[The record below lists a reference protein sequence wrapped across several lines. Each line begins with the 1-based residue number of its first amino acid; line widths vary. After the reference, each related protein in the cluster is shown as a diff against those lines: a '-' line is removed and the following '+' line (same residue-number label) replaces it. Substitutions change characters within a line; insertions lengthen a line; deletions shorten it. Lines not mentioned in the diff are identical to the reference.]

1 MHSSFRTRVGRSSVA
16 LGPNV
21 RRCRHPSTRVPI
33 FLYRRDS
40 HAGGDHARVRP
51 VANAIKHTKDG
62 CPTDRPTDRDAE
74 IVIPR
79 VELELEPRLCVCVSY
94 VRSQSLV
101 SRSRISIETGYDRT
115 FGTNAIVPRATAS
128 ASFQHTTRRLQCPRS
143 SLPLSSA
150 ASPPSRRPRFKYVF
164 RACFRD
170 ARAVE
175 DDAETAR

>member
-1 MHSSFRTRVGRSSVA
+1 MSSSLDARPHFFVSPRFARGWGSRTRSTGRE
-16 LGPNV
+16 
-21 RRCRHPSTRVPI
+21 RHQTHKRWMPDR
-33 FLYRRDS
+33 
-40 HAGGDHARVRP
+40 
-51 VANAIKHTKDG
+51 
-62 CPTDRPTDRDAE
+62 PTDRPTDRDAE

-101 SRSRISIETGYDRT
+101 SRSRISSETGYDRT